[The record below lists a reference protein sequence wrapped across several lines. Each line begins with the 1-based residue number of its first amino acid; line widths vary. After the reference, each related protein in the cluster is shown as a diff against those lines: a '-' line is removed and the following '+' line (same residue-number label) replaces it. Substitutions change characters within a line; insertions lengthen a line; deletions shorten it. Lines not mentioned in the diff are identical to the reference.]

1 MSLSR
6 SRSSLIWFHFF
17 NWRFPFSHML
27 PLFQV
32 NFILV
37 KATSSHFFRVTSL
50 TVTFSGQLFL
60 QNSCCFLLFQNSHFL
75 VGVIFSEWLLFRSEN
90 PIEQPLLESR
100 KFSTAVTFR
109 NSYFF
114 RRNCWRYIYLKRATF
129 SKQVL
134 LHSINFFRKA
144 TFWKKLIYQKVNF
157 RITYFFWWAVFLE
170 LVLFQKTLTFSSRYL
185 FRRAAFSHDIFSE
198 ELLFRSCGSFPHY
211 ISYLFVSN

>member
-17 NWRFPFSHML
+17 KWRFPFSHML

-114 RRNCWRYIYLKRATF
+114 
-129 SKQVL
+129 
-134 LHSINFFRKA
+134 
-144 TFWKKLIYQKVNF
+144 
-157 RITYFFWWAVFLE
+157 
-170 LVLFQKTLTFSSRYL
+170 
-185 FRRAAFSHDIFSE
+185 SE
-198 ELLFRSCGSFPHY
+198 ELLKIYISKKSYFFKAGTSAQHQFFQKSYILEKTDLSENQFPHHL
-211 ISYLFVSN
+211 LFLVSCLFRASTFSKDANLL